1 MTPLRQQMLEDLQ
14 IRHYSKTTVRLYLH
28 AVSVFAQ
35 HFGKPPDQLD
45 AEHIRQYQ
53 LFLVQEKKVSLSTFI
68 QVVCALRF
76 FYTHTLH
83 QKIDIERIPF
93 PRRERKLP
101 LILSR
106 EEVKALLQAARSLRH
121 RTMLAVLYGSGLRVA
136 EAAHLKVSD
145 IDTPRNVL
153 WVRLGKGSKD
163 RQTLLSPRL
172 LELLRGYWRAERPVE
187 WLFPGADPNRP
198 ISPKAIYLACRNA
211 AQLAGLSKPVHP
223 HATCR
228 SPTWRSAPHPVRW
241 IPWNWICFRFSHERQ
256 SAGSGRCFA
265 HSWRRLSGPVGASA
279 FPPTEKSLRRY
290 SCLPNGCFRRPSGP
304 VRSVR
309 TLRHLL

>member
-1 MTPLRQQMLEDLQ
+1 MTALRQRMLEDLQ
-14 IRHYSKTTVRLYLH
+14 IRHYSKTTIRLYLH
-28 AVSVFAQ
+28 AVSVFSQ

-45 AEHIRQYQ
+45 AERVRRYQ

-68 QVVCALRF
+68 QVVSALRF

-83 QKIDIERIPF
+83 QKIPIERIPF

-106 EEVKALLQAARSLRH
+106 EEVKALLQAPRNLRH

-136 EAAHLKVSD
+136 EAAQLKVSD

-187 WLFPGADPNRP
+187 WLFPGADPHRP
-198 ISPKAIYLACRNA
+198 ISAKAIYLACRNA
-211 AQLAGLSKPVHP
+211 AQIAGLSKPIHP
-223 HATCR
+223 HSLRHAFATHLLEAGTNLRCIQILLGHANLETTARYLQVADVAVR
-228 SPTWRSAPHPVRW
+228 SPSSP
-241 IPWNWICFRFSHERQ
+241 
-256 SAGSGRCFA
+256 
-265 HSWRRLSGPVGASA
+265 LD
-279 FPPTEKSLRRY
+279 SLELDLI
-290 SCLPNGCFRRPSGP
+290 SIQP
-304 VRSVR
+304 
-309 TLRHLL
+309 

>member
-1 MTPLRQQMLEDLQ
+1 MLEDLQ
-14 IRHYSKTTVRLYLH
+14 IRHYSKTTIRLYLH

-45 AEHIRQYQ
+45 AAHIRQYQ

-76 FYTHTLH
+76 FYSHTLN

-106 EEVKALLQAARSLRH
+106 EEVKALLQAPRNLRH

-136 EAAHLKVSD
+136 EAAQLKVSD

-172 LELLRGYWRAERPVE
+172 LELLRGYWRAERPVQ

-211 AQLAGLSKPVHP
+211 AQIAGLSKPVHP
-223 HATCR
+223 H
-228 SPTWRSAPHPVRW
+228 
-241 IPWNWICFRFSHERQ
+241 
-256 SAGSGRCFA
+256 
-265 HSWRRLSGPVGASA
+265 
-279 FPPTEKSLRRY
+279 SLRHAFATHLLEAGTNLRCIQILLGHANLETTARY
-290 SCLPNGCFRRPSGP
+290 LQVADVA
-304 VRSVR
+304 VRS
-309 TLRHLL
+309 TSSPLDSLELDLLSIQP